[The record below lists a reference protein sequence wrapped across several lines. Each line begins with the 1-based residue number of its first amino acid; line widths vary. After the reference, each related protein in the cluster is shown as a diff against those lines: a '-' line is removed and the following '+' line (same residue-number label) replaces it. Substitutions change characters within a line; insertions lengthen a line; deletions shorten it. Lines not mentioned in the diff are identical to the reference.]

1 MSRTTTD
8 YWTECIAQAA
18 EDCGLE
24 MTPEQLG
31 AIATAAEAGHEC
43 YGQAFYSPTASD
55 RVSDIQSEYDRK
67 LKSLRAEFDQYRS
80 NAEAA
85 VKKAL
90 RVHRD
95 DRVSIGTYGEV
106 LRHDGRTERIQ

>member
-18 EDCGLE
+18 EDCGLA
-24 MTPEQLG
+24 MTPEQLD
-31 AIATAAEAGHEC
+31 AIATAAEAGHDN
-43 YGQAFYSPTASD
+43 YGQAFYSPPASD
-55 RVSDIQSEYDRK
+55 RVSDIRSEWKAK
-67 LKSLRAEFDQYRS
+67 LDALQAEYDQYRR
-80 NAEAA
+80 NAEGA
-85 VKKAL
+85 VKQAL

-95 DRVSIGTYGEV
+95 DRVSIGKYGEV